1 MMRRKKQDKLS
12 TEVLVM
18 TPKTLFVPTVE
29 YDENYDNCQEQ
40 EDDWVS
46 SVIGTESDAVYDV
59 LSNL

>member
-1 MMRRKKQDKLS
+1 MRRKKQDKLS

-18 TPKTLFVPTVE
+18 TKRLFVPTVE

-46 SVIGTESDAVYDV
+46 SVIGTEDDAVYDV
-59 LSNL
+59 LANL

>member
-1 MMRRKKQDKLS
+1 MRRKKQDKLA

-18 TPKTLFVPTVE
+18 TKKLKVD

-46 SVIGTESDAVYDV
+46 SVIGTEDDAFSDLLA
-59 LSNL
+59 NL

>member
-1 MMRRKKQDKLS
+1 MRRKKQDKLL

-18 TPKTLFVPTVE
+18 TKRLFIPTVE

-40 EDDWVS
+40 EGDWVS

-59 LSNL
+59 LANL

>member
-1 MMRRKKQDKLS
+1 MRGKKQDKLA

-18 TPKTLFVPTVE
+18 TKKLFIPSVQ

-46 SVIGTESDAVYDV
+46 SIIGSEDDALYDV
-59 LSNL
+59 LANL

>member
-18 TPKTLFVPTVE
+18 TKRLFVPTVE

-59 LSNL
+59 LANL

>member
-1 MMRRKKQDKLS
+1 MRRKKQDKLL

-18 TPKTLFVPTVE
+18 TKRLFIPTVE

-46 SVIGTESDAVYDV
+46 SVIGTEDDAVYDV
-59 LSNL
+59 LANL

>member
-1 MMRRKKQDKLS
+1 MRRNVHDKFK

-18 TPKTLFVPTVE
+18 TKRLFVPTVE

>member
-1 MMRRKKQDKLS
+1 MRGKKQDKFK

-18 TPKTLFVPTVE
+18 TKRLFVPTVE
-29 YDENYDNCQEQ
+29 YYENYDNCQEQ

>member
-18 TPKTLFVPTVE
+18 TKRLFVPTVE

-46 SVIGTESDAVYDV
+46 AVIGTESDAVYDV

>member
-1 MMRRKKQDKLS
+1 MRGKKQDKLA

-18 TPKTLFVPTVE
+18 TKKLKVD

-40 EDDWVS
+40 EDDWIS
-46 SVIGTESDAVYDV
+46 SVIGTEDDAVYDV

>member
-1 MMRRKKQDKLS
+1 MRRKKQDKLA

-18 TPKTLFVPTVE
+18 TKRLTVE

>member
-18 TPKTLFVPTVE
+18 TKRLFVPTVE

>member
-18 TPKTLFVPTVE
+18 TKRLFVPTVE

-46 SVIGTESDAVYDV
+46 SVIGTESDAGYDV

>member
-1 MMRRKKQDKLS
+1 MRGKKQDKLA

-18 TPKTLFVPTVE
+18 TKKLKVD

-46 SVIGTESDAVYDV
+46 SVIGTEDDAF
-59 LSNL
+59 SNLLANL

>member
-1 MMRRKKQDKLS
+1 MRGKKQDKLA

-18 TPKTLFVPTVE
+18 TKKLFIPSVQ

-46 SVIGTESDAVYDV
+46 SIIGTEDDAVYDV
-59 LSNL
+59 LANV

>member
-1 MMRRKKQDKLS
+1 MRRKKQDKLP

-18 TPKTLFVPTVE
+18 TKRLFVPTVE

>member
-1 MMRRKKQDKLS
+1 MMRRKKQDKLL

-18 TPKTLFVPTVE
+18 TKRLFVPTVE

>member
-1 MMRRKKQDKLS
+1 MRRKKQDKLA

-18 TPKTLFVPTVE
+18 TKKLKVD

>member
-1 MMRRKKQDKLS
+1 MMRRKKQDKLA

-18 TPKTLFVPTVE
+18 TKRLTVE

>member
-1 MMRRKKQDKLS
+1 MRGKKQDKLA

-18 TPKTLFVPTVE
+18 TKKLKVD

>member
-1 MMRRKKQDKLS
+1 MRRKKQDKFK

-18 TPKTLFVPTVE
+18 TKRLFVPTVE

>member
-1 MMRRKKQDKLS
+1 MRRKKPDKFK
-12 TEVLVM
+12 TEDLVM
-18 TPKTLFVPTVE
+18 TKRLFIPTVE

-59 LSNL
+59 LANL